1 MSKIYI
7 LNLIKNNKNKMK
19 NKKIEKPD
27 FIIRTKEG
35 ISFLE
40 VNIPKEKEKE
50 IKEKV
55 SNISGAILCT

>member
-1 MSKIYI
+1 
-7 LNLIKNNKNKMK
+7 MK

-40 VNIPKEKEKE
+40 VNIPKELEKE